1 MRRFFRSAAFPILIV
16 IVLAFFAQR
25 LLNGDEKEKTPTLSE
40 FQAQVQERSRR
51 VRRGHLP
58 AEEQH
63 DPGPAEERQRV
74 LGRLSRTTTSRQL
87 VRILERH
94 DVAFNAEGTGGSS
107 FLSILTYIL
116 PFILFFGF
124 WLFLMNQMQ
133 GGGSRVM
140 SFGKSRA
147 KRMSVDAPKIT
158 FRDVAG
164 VDEAVQEL
172 HEIKEFLENPKRFQ
186 ALGARIPKGV
196 LLYGP
201 PGTGKTLLARA
212 VAGEAGVPFF
222 SISGSDFVEMF
233 VGVGASRV
241 RDLFEQAKQNSPCI
255 IFMDEIDAVGRHRGA
270 GMGGG
275 HDERE
280 QTLNQ
285 LLVEMDGFE
294 MKDNIILIAATN
306 RPDILDPALL
316 RPGRF
321 DRQIVVDRPDRKG
334 RKQILEVHTR
344 GKPLAKV
351 IDLDALAGQTPG
363 FTGADL
369 ANLINEAA
377 LLTARSSKREIT
389 MDELEEG
396 IMRVI
401 AGPEKK
407 SRVMSEK
414 ERLVTAYHELGH
426 AIVGHL
432 LPNCDPVHKISI
444 ISRGQALGY
453 TISLPTEDKFLTTR
467 AELTDTMGM
476 TLGGRAAE
484 EIVFGEITTGA
495 SNDLEKVTATAKQ
508 MVMRYG
514 MSERLGPRV
523 FGHDRSQPFLGREF
537 SSEPDYSDEIAREID
552 DEIRRIVEE
561 AHQTA
566 KDILIEHRE
575 AMDRISRIL
584 LRARDDQL
592 RGVREAARGGLRGRG
607 VRRARGGAEGPR
619 GPRGAG
625 EESRSRGPQARA
637 AAASR
642 FRRQRRDARRP
653 PRRLATFA
661 EPPIRPRSA
670 RYSPGDPDHGDRQR
684 DPRLVLG
691 RGPVPANPSGRSSTA
706 ARLLD
711 EGADLLDVGGESTR
725 PGARGVS
732 AAEEL
737 ARVGP
742 VVEELRGAP
751 ARRSRSTPPRSRSRR
766 PRSTPA
772 RGSSTTSRRFESEPE
787 LAALC
792 ADRDCGLV
800 LMHMQGTP
808 RTMQSDPTYDDV
820 VDDVKAFLA
829 ERIEFATAEGVA
841 RGAHLDR
848 PWDRLRQD
856 RRSQPGAPAAA
867 QRAGRARPADRGRHL
882 PQELPRQPHGP
893 RGRRAGRRHDRLQ
906 RAGDAGRSVRVPGP
920 RRGRSIARRSTS
932 PRRSSAVVPGRAG
945 SRSLPDS
952 GAGALVA
959 SRPVEAHRP
968 GLELLRRGR
977 DPPPL
982 DLHAS
987 RRQRGRARDRAAPR
1001 DRRQLRRPG
1010 LRRRC

>member
-25 LLNGDEKEKTPTLSE
+25 LLNNDQPPPPPPLSTFINQVKSDPGAFEEVTFQPKSNTIEVKRQDGTDYSIGYPNNYEPTLI
-40 FQAQVQERSRR
+40 
-51 VRRGHLP
+51 GKL
-58 AEEQH
+58 
-63 DPGPAEERQRV
+63 QRNGV
-74 LGRLSRTTTSRQL
+74 K
-87 VRILERH
+87 
-94 DVAFNAEGTGGSS
+94 FNAEGTGGSS

-124 WLFLMNQMQ
+124 WIFLMNQMQ

-172 HEIKEFLENPKRFQ
+172 QEIKEFLENPKRFQ

-344 GKPLAKV
+344 GKPLAKE

-377 LLTARSSKREIT
+377 LLTARSNKREIT

-426 AIVGHL
+426 AIVGHV

-495 SNDLEKVTATAKQ
+495 SNDLEKVTETAKQ
-508 MVMRYG
+508 MVMRYA

-537 SSEPDYSDEIAREID
+537 SAEPDYSDEIAREID

-566 KDILIEHRE
+566 KDILVEHRE
-575 AMDRISRIL
+575 GMDRISRIL
-584 LRARDDQL
+584 LE
-592 RGVREAARGGLRGRG
+592 RETIDAEQFAKLLEGAPADEVFGEPEEEPTAPKAPPEPEKKAGR
-607 VRRARGGAEGPR
+607 EGPR
-619 GPRGAG
+619 PV
-625 EESRSRGPQARA
+625 P
-637 AAASR
+637 
-642 FRRQRRDARRP
+642 
-653 PRRLATFA
+653 
-661 EPPIRPRSA
+661 RPR
-670 RYSPGDPDHGDRQR
+670 PG
-684 DPRLVLG
+684 
-691 RGPVPANPSGRSSTA
+691 
-706 ARLLD
+706 
-711 EGADLLDVGGESTR
+711 
-725 PGARGVS
+725 
-732 AAEEL
+732 
-737 ARVGP
+737 
-742 VVEELRGAP
+742 
-751 ARRSRSTPPRSRSRR
+751 
-766 PRSTPA
+766 
-772 RGSSTTSRRFESEPE
+772 F
-787 LAALC
+787 
-792 ADRDCGLV
+792 
-800 LMHMQGTP
+800 
-808 RTMQSDPTYDDV
+808 
-820 VDDVKAFLA
+820 
-829 ERIEFATAEGVA
+829 
-841 RGAHLDR
+841 
-848 PWDRLRQD
+848 
-856 RRSQPGAPAAA
+856 
-867 QRAGRARPADRGRHL
+867 
-882 PQELPRQPHGP
+882 
-893 RGRRAGRRHDRLQ
+893 
-906 RAGDAGRSVRVPGP
+906 
-920 RRGRSIARRSTS
+920 
-932 PRRSSAVVPGRAG
+932 AG
-945 SRSLPDS
+945 SAEMR
-952 GAGALVA
+952 A
-959 SRPVEAHRP
+959 
-968 GLELLRRGR
+968 
-977 DPPPL
+977 DPP
-982 DLHAS
+982 DA
-987 RRQRGRARDRAAPR
+987 
-1001 DRRQLRRPG
+1001 
-1010 LRRRC
+1010 

>member
-25 LLNGDEKEKTPTLSE
+25 LISGPSDEQTPTYDQFVQQIKHQPSSIE
-40 FQAQVQERSRR
+40 TVTFDQKSSSITWDQQDGKSYSTGYPTSGNAQSQLINLLEKQGVQTK
-51 VRRGHLP
+51 V
-58 AEEQH
+58 
-63 DPGPAEERQRV
+63 
-74 LGRLSRTTTSRQL
+74 
-87 VRILERH
+87 
-94 DVAFNAEGTGGSS
+94 EGTGGSS

-116 PFILFFGF
+116 PFLLFFGF
-124 WLFLMNQMQ
+124 WIFLMNQMQ

-172 HEIKEFLENPKRFQ
+172 QEIKEFLENPKRFQ

-294 MKDNIILIAATN
+294 TKDNIILIAATN

-334 RKQILEVHTR
+334 RKRILEVHTR
-344 GKPLAKV
+344 GKPLTKD
-351 IDLDALAGQTPG
+351 IELDTLAGQTPG

-377 LLTARSSKREIT
+377 LLTARSNKREIT
-389 MDELEEG
+389 MHELEEG

-432 LPNCDPVHKISI
+432 LPNTDPVHKISI

-467 AELTDTMGM
+467 AELTDTMAM

-484 EIVFGEITTGA
+484 EIIFSEITTGA
-495 SNDLEKVTATAKQ
+495 SNDLEKVTETARQ
-508 MVMRYG
+508 MVMRFG

-566 KDILIEHRE
+566 KDILVKRRE
-575 AMDRISRIL
+575 TLDRISKML
-584 LRARDDQL
+584 LERETIDAEQFAKLLDGAPEEEVFAAEDEEETTVPDQP
-592 RGVREAARGGLRGRG
+592 EAEAEKSASR
-607 VRRARGGAEGPR
+607 EGPR
-619 GPRGAG
+619 
-625 EESRSRGPQARA
+625 
-637 AAASR
+637 
-642 FRRQRRDARRP
+642 
-653 PRRLATFA
+653 
-661 EPPIRPRSA
+661 
-670 RYSPGDPDHGDRQR
+670 
-684 DPRLVLG
+684 
-691 RGPVPANPSGRSSTA
+691 PVP
-706 ARLLD
+706 
-711 EGADLLDVGGESTR
+711 R
-725 PGARGVS
+725 P
-732 AAEEL
+732 
-737 ARVGP
+737 
-742 VVEELRGAP
+742 
-751 ARRSRSTPPRSRSRR
+751 
-766 PRSTPA
+766 
-772 RGSSTTSRRFESEPE
+772 
-787 LAALC
+787 
-792 ADRDCGLV
+792 
-800 LMHMQGTP
+800 
-808 RTMQSDPTYDDV
+808 
-820 VDDVKAFLA
+820 
-829 ERIEFATAEGVA
+829 
-841 RGAHLDR
+841 
-848 PWDRLRQD
+848 
-856 RRSQPGAPAAA
+856 
-867 QRAGRARPADRGRHL
+867 
-882 PQELPRQPHGP
+882 
-893 RGRRAGRRHDRLQ
+893 
-906 RAGDAGRSVRVPGP
+906 
-920 RRGRSIARRSTS
+920 
-932 PRRSSAVVPGRAG
+932 
-945 SRSLPDS
+945 
-952 GAGALVA
+952 
-959 SRPVEAHRP
+959 RP
-968 GLELLRRGR
+968 GLAGGTADMRADDPNRRT
-977 DPPPL
+977 
-982 DLHAS
+982 
-987 RRQRGRARDRAAPR
+987 
-1001 DRRQLRRPG
+1001 
-1010 LRRRC
+1010 